1 MKAHIFIAL
10 GAAALISTGLHAQSA
25 YDAYSLS
32 PYQRGTAR
40 FIGMGGAFTS
50 LGSDLSAMTQNPG
63 GLGLYRSS
71 DIGLTFDISPRSYKA
86 TTNTGV
92 SKDSQTKAYFDNI
105 GYVGVM
111 KFNGFFSS
119 LQWGVSYNIRPHNIG
134 LRKPRQRLAH
144 KLHSS
149 VYRRRGLCRPS

>member
-32 PYQRGTAR
+32 PYQLRGTAR

-111 KFNGFFSS
+111 KFNQASF
-119 LQWGVSYNIRPHNIG
+119 
-134 LRKPRQRLAH
+134 
-144 KLHSS
+144 
-149 VYRRRGLCRPS
+149 